1 MDVSERT
8 HRAISVVCALVALG
22 IGVYLT
28 YLHWKGEVVPCALN
42 HGCET
47 VAGSRYAEIGGIRV
61 SALGVV
67 GSLAMLGLAIP
78 SRPLIRTLGLLVAV
92 AGALFSLYLTVLEL
106 TVIDAICQWCVGSCV
121 IWVLLAINE
130 ALRYRQSGP
139 TPA

>member
-1 MDVSERT
+1 MSERT

-22 IGVYLT
+22 IGIYLT

-47 VAGSRYAEIGGIRV
+47 VAESKYAEIAGIRV
-61 SALGVV
+61 SVLGAV

-78 SRPLIRTLGLLVAV
+78 SRPDVRTIGLLVAV
-92 AGALFSLYLTVLEL
+92 GGALFSLYLTTLEL

-130 ALRYRQSGP
+130 ALRYRRASRE
-139 TPA
+139 PA

>member
-1 MDVSERT
+1 MSERT
-8 HRAISVVCALVALG
+8 QRSISVVCALVALG
-22 IGVYLT
+22 IGIYLT

-47 VAGSRYAEIGGIRV
+47 VAESKYAEIAGIRV

-67 GSLAMLGLAIP
+67 GSLAMLGLAVP
-78 SRPLIRTLGLLVAV
+78 SRLDVRTLGLLVA
-92 AGALFSLYLTVLEL
+92 AGGALFSLYLTLLEL

-130 ALRYRQSGP
+130 ALRYRRLR
-139 TPA
+139 AAD